1 MGFLWSKPSGPLTDA
16 LIQERPVFLRMG
28 DLVLVSAS
36 DMDIALHAELWSH
49 VGLVLTSEHIFC
61 RGQVLSLRAFLAE
74 HDEIVVRTLE
84 CMRQSDFET
93 RFHAAVSESL
103 QSSRGCHIGYVL
115 AKLGFIHDD
124 APETL
129 RPAHF
134 SGKSRRLNLHM
145 YTFDIKLTDFN

>member
-16 LIQERPVFLRMG
+16 LIVERPVFLRMG

-36 DMDIALHAELWSH
+36 DMDVALHAEPWSH
-49 VGLVLTSEHIFC
+49 VGLVLSSEHIFC
-61 RGQVLSLRAFLAE
+61 SGQVLSLRAFLAE

-84 CMRQSDFET
+84 CTRPPEFET
-93 RFHAAVSESL
+93 RFAAAVSESL
-103 QSSRGCHIGYVL
+103 QASDGSYIGYVL

-134 SGKSRRLNLHM
+134 SGNNRRLNLHM
-145 YTFDIKLTDFN
+145 YNFDVQIS